1 MSKYLIS
8 LLLACGLASFATQSF
23 ADAKAGEAVVKA
35 SDCLMCHSGSMQSM
49 GVPLFKDIAAKYKGA
64 DKAQIAKLAE
74 KIKAGGQGVWTTKM
88 SMVPHAAMS
97 EADRISAV
105 EWVLAQK

>member
-23 ADAKAGEAVVKA
+23 ADAKAGEAVAKA
-35 SDCLMCHSGSMQSM
+35 SDCMLCHAVDKKIVG
-49 GVPLFKDIAAKYKGA
+49 PALKDIAAKYKGA

-74 KIKAGGQGVWTTKM
+74 KVKTGGAGNWGTTPM
-88 SMVPHAAMS
+88 APHPALS